1 MVGRILT
8 LRNIIFRRLCI
19 VSLIVMSCYK
29 TAGSDAAGS
38 QNTPSLFIN
47 FSPFL
52 FINFSP
58 SLFINFN
65 LSLFNNFSTT
75 QDIV

>member
-1 MVGRILT
+1 
-8 LRNIIFRRLCI
+8 
-19 VSLIVMSCYK
+19 MSCYK
-29 TAGSDAAGS
+29 TAESDDAAS
-38 QNTPSLFIN
+38 QNSPS
-47 FSPFL
+47 L

-65 LSLFNNFSTT
+65 LSLFNNFNST

>member
-8 LRNIIFRRLCI
+8 LRSIIFRRLCI

-47 FSPFL
+47 F
-52 FINFSP
+52 
-58 SLFINFN
+58 N

-75 QDIV
+75 RDIV